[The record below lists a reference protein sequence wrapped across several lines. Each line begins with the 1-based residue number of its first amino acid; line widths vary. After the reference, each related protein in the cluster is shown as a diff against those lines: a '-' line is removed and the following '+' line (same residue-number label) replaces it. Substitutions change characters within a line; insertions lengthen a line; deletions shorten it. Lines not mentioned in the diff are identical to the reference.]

1 MNLELYDSV
10 RMKNSNKYY
19 VLALH
24 NVTNELTAQY
34 IGEYADEDAALSAA
48 NSYGRKNNSSI
59 VWTVNQNQL
68 TGLLHSI
75 ENLNI
80 IN

>member
-34 IGEYADEDAALSAA
+34 IGEYVDEDAALSAA

-59 VWTVNQNQL
+59 VWTLNQNQL
-68 TGLLHSI
+68 NGLQSSI
-75 ENLNI
+75 NNL
-80 IN
+80 